1 MNKVILT
8 GRVANIYSLKEYEN
22 GKLLKFDIAIN
33 SLNNK
38 STNPEFLQIT
48 VFNNTAINFIKYVQK
63 GDLLEVIGRLKLNNF
78 KNSQGEQMRQ
88 LEIYGDSI
96 IYSVKSLKN
105 KPIEIEKNNSS
116 NEFMQNSTDSLSS
129 KEFTVNIND
138 MLDELGEEGIYE

>member
-1 MNKVILT
+1 NKVILT

-96 IYSVKSLKN
+96 IYSAV
-105 KPIEIEKNNSS
+105 
-116 NEFMQNSTDSLSS
+116 
-129 KEFTVNIND
+129 
-138 MLDELGEEGIYE
+138 

>member
-105 KPIEIEKNNSS
+105 KPIEIEKI
-116 NEFMQNSTDSLSS
+116 MQNSTDSLSS

>member
-105 KPIEIEKNNSS
+105 KPIEIEKTIQAMNLCKILLILYLVKNL
-116 NEFMQNSTDSLSS
+116 QW
-129 KEFTVNIND
+129 I
-138 MLDELGEEGIYE
+138 